1 MKTKYLFL
9 WLEAP
14 LQAWGSDSK
23 FGRRETLEFPTKS
36 GILGLVCCAL
46 GAVGEQQELLAE
58 FAGLKQ
64 IAISFQFLKQTN
76 EGQLRDFHMIG
87 SGYDSND
94 PWQSLLIP
102 KTGDGKPA
110 VGGGTKITHRFY
122 LQDAKFAIILEV
134 PEGIS
139 DNVCN
144 ALQNPV
150 YDMYLGRKCCAPSE
164 FIFQGSYPSI
174 EETENAIVGFI
185 KDRSDSENSLVEVFR
200 VVDGAIPEG
209 DTFTL
214 NDVPVQFGKVK
225 KYRDRRVTKIIHAR
239 E

>member
-1 MKTKYLFL
+1 MKTKFLFL

-14 LQAWGSDSK
+14 LQSWGSDSK

-46 GAVGEQQELLAE
+46 GAIGEQKELLAE

-64 IAISFQFLKQTN
+64 IAISFQFSKQSN
-76 EGQLRDFHMIG
+76 EGHLRDFHMIG
-87 SGYDSND
+87 SGYDGND

-122 LQDAKFAIILEV
+122 LQDAKFAVILEV
-134 PEGIS
+134 SEHIA
-139 DNVCN
+139 DTVCN

-150 YDMYLGRKCCAPSE
+150 YDIYLGRKCCAPSE
-164 FIFQGSYPSI
+164 FIYQGCYPSK
-174 EETENAIVGFI
+174 EDTEKAIAVFT
-185 KDRSDSENSLVEVFR
+185 KDRSDSENFLVEVFR
-200 VVDGAIPEG
+200 VVDGESSEG

-225 KYRDRRVTKIIHAR
+225 KYRDRRVTKIIYAR